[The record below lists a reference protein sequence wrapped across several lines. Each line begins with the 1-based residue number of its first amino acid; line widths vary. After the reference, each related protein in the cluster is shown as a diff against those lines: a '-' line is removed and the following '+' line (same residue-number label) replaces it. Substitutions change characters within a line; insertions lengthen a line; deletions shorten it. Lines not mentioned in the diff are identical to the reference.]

1 MMKRRYRKITEKDSD
16 MKTRI
21 LTLLV
26 ASVFVIGST
35 AAPVKAASDQEFI
48 GTLIGAAVGGFLGS
62 NVGKGKG
69 QLAATAV
76 GTLLG
81 AGIGNTMATS
91 DRQITNTV
99 YNPQPRVVYEPRPQP
114 RQRVVY
120 VERPVREVIYVKQK
134 PRYRTKYVVVHP
146 GYGQKKYMPEHAR
159 AYGWKKHHKKAY
171 KKVYYSKHGYKNVR
185 YVTVRRNNS

>member
-1 MMKRRYRKITEKDSD
+1 

-26 ASVFVIGST
+26 ASIFVIGSNT
-35 AAPVKAASDQEFI
+35 QPVKAAGDNEII

-99 YNPQPRVVYEPRPQP
+99 YNPQPRVVYQPRPIP

-120 VERPVREVIYVKQK
+120 VDRPVREVIYVKHK
-134 PRYRTKYVVVHP
+134 PRYRTKHVVVHHK
-146 GYGQKKYMPEHAR
+146 YGPPKHSA
-159 AYGWKKHHKKAY
+159 AYWKKKQRKNKHRH
-171 KKVYYSKHGYKNVR
+171 VYYYKDNKYVAVDCNRYGSKCPRGFK
-185 YVTVRRNNS
+185 TSF

>member
-1 MMKRRYRKITEKDSD
+1 

-26 ASVFVIGST
+26 ASIFVIGST
-35 AAPVKAASDQEFI
+35 AQPVKAASDQEVI

-81 AGIGNTMATS
+81 AGIGNTMANS
-91 DRQITNTV
+91 DRQIINTV
-99 YNPQPRVVYEPRPQP
+99 YNPQPKYEPRVVYEPRPQP
-114 RQRVVY
+114 RQRVIY
-120 VERPVREVIYVKQK
+120 VERPVKKVVREVIYVKQK
-134 PRYRTKYVVVHP
+134 PRYRTKHVVVHHV
-146 GYGQKKYMPEHAR
+146 YSSKKYKSKHWR
-159 AYGWKKHHKKAY
+159 KKQRKNKHRH
-171 KKVYYSKHGYKNVR
+171 VYYHKGRK
-185 YVTVRRNNS
+185 YVAVDCNRPGANCRRSF

>member
-1 MMKRRYRKITEKDSD
+1 MKI
-16 MKTRI
+16 RI

-26 ASVFVIGST
+26 ASLFVIGST
-35 AAPVKAASDQEFI
+35 AQPVKAASDQEVI

-91 DRQITNTV
+91 DRQIINTV

-114 RQRVVY
+114 RERVVY

-134 PRYRTKYVVVHP
+134 PRYRTKHIVVHHK
-146 GYGQKKYMPEHAR
+146 YGPPKHAK
-159 AYGWKKHHKKAY
+159 AYGWKKRHKKSRKY
-171 KKVYYSKHGYKNVR
+171 VR
-185 YVTVRRNNS
+185 YVKVRRDYSY

>member
-1 MMKRRYRKITEKDSD
+1 

-35 AAPVKAASDQEFI
+35 AEPVKAASDQEFI

-146 GYGQKKYMPEHAR
+146 GYGPPKHAAAYWKKKQRQKKHR
-159 AYGWKKHHKKAY
+159 H
-171 KKVYYSKHGYKNVR
+171 VYYYKGKKYVAVDCNR
-185 YVTVRRNNS
+185 YGSNCRRSF

>member
-1 MMKRRYRKITEKDSD
+1 

-35 AAPVKAASDQEFI
+35 AEPVKAASDQEFI

-146 GYGQKKYMPEHAR
+146 GYGQKKSTCPNMPGPMA
-159 AYGWKKHHKKAY
+159 GKNTIKKPTKKFITASTAT
-171 KKVYYSKHGYKNVR
+171 KMSAM
-185 YVTVRRNNS
+185 